1 MTTSTKRKRLN
12 IFNLNLKGYIIM
24 ENLTGNPSNWNDA
37 NLLSD
42 LLAKAVSIDPS
53 LEKLVI
59 DNKLIQRINDTLYT
73 GKTQN

>member
-37 NLLSD
+37 KLLSD